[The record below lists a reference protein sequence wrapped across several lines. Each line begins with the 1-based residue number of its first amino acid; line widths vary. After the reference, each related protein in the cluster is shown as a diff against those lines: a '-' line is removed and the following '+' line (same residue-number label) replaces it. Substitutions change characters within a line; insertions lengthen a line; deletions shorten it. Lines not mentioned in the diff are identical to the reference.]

1 MMFAAAAVVR
11 DDQGR
16 TFYEHPDAFTITQLV
31 FFPRLTDS
39 ELALYQADAIFEDEI
54 EVLPRRRPQVPTILF
69 TFCDEPN
76 HIKAEFLRGKTV
88 LIDFIDVD
96 DTPELRETVRRWMLE
111 IPKSLPAAVVVS
123 VMFKN
128 KQLIAWKFDY
138 ESKKYKRFA

>member
-1 MMFAAAAVVR
+1 MVC
-11 DDQGR
+11 
-16 TFYEHPDAFTITQLV
+16 YCSIK
-31 FFPRLTDS
+31 
-39 ELALYQADAIFEDEI
+39 ADAIYEDEI

-96 DTPELRETVRRWMLE
+96 DKPELRETVRRWMLE